1 MYLLHKCNVNIRTK
15 RIFLFVGGICI
26 DKLASYLCACAA
38 GYTGGNCEEE
48 VMLCDDSP
56 CHNNALCLMEVG
68 TPVCYCV
75 PDFHGE
81 KCEHK
86 YNECELM
93 SPR

>member
-1 MYLLHKCNVNIRTK
+1 M
-15 RIFLFVGGICI
+15 
-26 DKLASYLCACAA
+26 CACAA
-38 GYTGGNCEEE
+38 EYTGENCEEKI
-48 VMLCDDSP
+48 LFCDDSP
-56 CHNNALCLMEVG
+56 CQNNALCLMEVG

-86 YNECELM
+86 YDECELM